1 MAGSDQV
8 NMGVYLPR
16 HLREG
21 FRDFC
26 RANGTSMKV
35 VIEKFIRAL
44 LACHGVDVGGED
56 SQVGGD
62 SGGGIMGQP
71 SSTQGRPTR

>member
-8 NMGVYLPR
+8 NMGVYIPR

-26 RANGTSMKV
+26 RANRTNMKV

-44 LACHGVDVGGED
+44 LERHGIDVAGENEE
-56 SQVGGD
+56 GPP
-62 SGGGIMGQP
+62 GGIDRA
-71 SSTQGRPTR
+71 TLRTTVVLD